1 MASAQI
7 IGVGQDNK
15 RHRLQDRTTWLE
27 DVVVSVLSSVMI
39 GQSQEVYVNVNIYV
53 SDVMRGEAYEEN
65 SLRLAELSRLAYEVL
80 NAGNVDGFRITLA
93 EQKTYDVAGL
103 NEHMINNKVLY
114 QYCNE

>member
-1 MASAQI
+1 M
-7 IGVGQDNK
+7 
-15 RHRLQDRTTWLE
+15 
-27 DVVVSVLSSVMI
+27 VSVLSSVMI